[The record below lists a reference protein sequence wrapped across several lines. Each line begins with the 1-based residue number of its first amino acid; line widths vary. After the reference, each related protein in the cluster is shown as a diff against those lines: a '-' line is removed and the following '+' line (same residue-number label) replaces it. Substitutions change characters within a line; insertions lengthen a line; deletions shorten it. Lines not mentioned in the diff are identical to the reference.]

1 MIVSYK
7 QSGALLAII
16 MGLLFAG
23 GCKTTESSEEAAV
36 TPAPK
41 IVFAPQI
48 RRAIVQSGT
57 GRYPNLFTGA
67 SYAVWGGEVEPPAP
81 PVGMPMPEK
90 ASADTKSV
98 EARMDTQLDSV
109 PPIPEAQAARAAGLT
124 IECHLESEF
133 PDRSIAYD
141 AVGLRGMTILL
152 KLPDGREIQ
161 PAQKTLASDLSE
173 IPVGALRRYG
183 RKLTLYFSES
193 QFMVDNP
200 AVNPDSPGVRL
211 VVNGLESQ
219 FYFEWA
225 TTPNFLAVPA
235 PRLDEKV
242 SKFARKQLKATHE
255 VVSRTSHNLD

>member
-1 MIVSYK
+1 MSASRQNLAVLM
-7 QSGALLAII
+7 ALLA
-16 MGLLFAG
+16 LVTFG
-23 GCKTTESSEEAAV
+23 GCKTTDSSKEASV
-36 TPAPK
+36 SPTPK
-41 IVFAPQI
+41 IAFVPQI

-67 SYAVWGGEVEPPAP
+67 SYAVWGGEVDPPP
-81 PVGMPMPEK
+81 VPVGMPAPEK
-90 ASADTKSV
+90 ATGDTKSV
-98 EARMDTQLDSV
+98 EAKMDTQLDSV
-109 PPIPEAQAARAAGLT
+109 PPIPEAQAARASGLT

-161 PAQKTLASDLSE
+161 PAQKTLGSDLSE

-183 RKLTLYFSES
+183 RKLTLYFSDS

-200 AVNPDSPGVRL
+200 AVNSKAPGVRL
-211 VVNGLESQ
+211 VVSGAESE

-225 TTPNFLAVPA
+225 PTPDFLATPA
-235 PRLDEKV
+235 PGLDQKA
-242 SKFARKQLKATHE
+242 SKFARKQLKATHD